1 LNRLMGVEEVA
12 ELTSIPESTVRRMV
26 TKGRIPCVRLGKH
39 VRFDPEDVAEWIEGN
54 KVPAEVRR
62 EEHDDEELERD
73 A

>member
-1 LNRLMGVEEVA
+1 MNRLMGVEEVA

-26 TKGRIPCVRLGKH
+26 TKGHIPCVRLGKH
-39 VRFDPEDVAEWIEGN
+39 VRFDPEDVAEWIQGK

-62 EEHDDEELERD
+62 EERDDEGLKCD